1 VVLRQCKSAFRATRF
16 GTISHRHGDANISTC
31 GRLPDP
37 SPHLSGITVL
47 GVALLLLGLQF
58 SVANTEDLKDKVSL
72 LTMPGFNIV
81 ENLEEYTG
89 LKCLWLE
96 CNGLQEIS
104 GLSAQTELRSL
115 YLQQNLLRRIENLE
129 PCQKLDTLNVSNNLI
144 RTIENLGMSHPT
156 LVTILPYYY
165 YYYYYYYNDN
175 FSKWTWV
182 SRYQNASF
190 WILLEPRMM

>member
-1 VVLRQCKSAFRATRF
+1 M
-16 GTISHRHGDANISTC
+16 
-31 GRLPDP
+31 
-37 SPHLSGITVL
+37 
-47 GVALLLLGLQF
+47 LLLGLQF

-156 LVTILPYYY
+156 LVTILLIIIIIITTIFP
-165 YYYYYYYNDN
+165 
-175 FSKWTWV
+175 SGPGLAGT
-182 SRYQNASF
+182 
-190 WILLEPRMM
+190 RMLPSGFYWSQG